1 MNKISKLSKIIY
13 ATRPKTLIASLA
25 PIMMGAALGRYRS
38 GDFQWVYIFAVFIA
52 AALIQVATNFYN
64 DAIDGFEKRD
74 TEKRLG
80 PARFSGS
87 DPSFLNLLKKLALGC
102 LFVALLLGLF
112 VAYRGGPLVLLT
124 GLPALFLAYLYT
136 GTKYSLSAN
145 GWADGFVVFYFGV
158 LPVWVLELVLVQKPG
173 LLSLLMGLQCG
184 LLCNV
189 LLIINNLRDHEED
202 SSTGKKT
209 LIVRF
214 GRKFG
219 LYFLA
224 VFLFSPYLINFFWL
238 YTRFFRAG
246 LWTFTLLPMAIYIF
260 NKVIK
265 TKPSKVYN
273 FILGL
278 SSLHL
283 FIFSLVFSLGVL
295 SS

>member
-1 MNKISKLSKIIY
+1 MTTFSKIIY
-13 ATRPKTLIASLA
+13 ATRPKTLIASVA
-25 PIMMGAALGRYRS
+25 PIMIAASMGRYRS
-38 GDFQWVYIFAVFIA
+38 GDFHWVYIFAVFTA
-52 AALIQVATNFYN
+52 ASLIQVATNFYN

-74 TEKRLG
+74 TEHRLG
-80 PARFSGS
+80 PARFSGT
-87 DPSFLNLLKKLALGC
+87 DPDFLNLLKKLALAC
-102 LFVALLLGLF
+102 LIAAGGLGIFVTF
-112 VAYRGGPLVLLT
+112 RGGPLVLLA
-124 GLPALFLAYLYT
+124 GVPALFLAYLYT

-145 GWADGFVVFYFGV
+145 GWADGFVVLYFGI

-189 LLIINNLRDHEED
+189 LLIINNLRDIKED
-202 SSTGKKT
+202 GFTGKKT
-209 LIVRF
+209 LMVRF

-246 LWTFTLLPMAIYIF
+246 LWSLTLLPMAIYIF
-260 NKVIK
+260 NKVRK
-265 TKPSKVYN
+265 TEPSRVYN

-278 SSLHL
+278 SSMHL
-283 FIFSLVFSLGVL
+283 FLFSLIFSLGIL

>member
-1 MNKISKLSKIIY
+1 MTKFLKIVL

-25 PIMMGAALGRYRS
+25 PIMIGASMGRYRS
-38 GDFQWVYIFAVFIA
+38 GDFHWIYVFAIFFA
-52 AALIQVATNFYN
+52 AALIQIATNFYN

-74 TEKRLG
+74 TEHRLG
-80 PARFSGS
+80 PTRFSGT
-87 DPSFLNLLKKLALGC
+87 DPDFLNLLKKLALSC
-102 LFVALLLGLF
+102 LVLAGALGVFVTF
-112 VAYRGGPLVLLT
+112 RGGPLVLLV
-124 GLPALFLAYLYT
+124 GVPALFLAYLYT

-145 GWADGFVVFYFGV
+145 GWADGFVVLYFGV
-158 LPVWVLELVLVQKPG
+158 LPVWVLELVLVQRPG

-189 LLIINNLRDHEED
+189 LLIINNLRDIKED
-202 SSTGKKT
+202 SVTGKRT
-209 LIVRF
+209 LIVRL

-224 VFLFSPYLINFFWL
+224 GFLFTPYLINFYWL
-238 YTRFFRAG
+238 ETRFFRAG
-246 LWTFTLLPMAIYIF
+246 LWSFLLLPMAVYIF
-260 NKVIK
+260 NKVRK

-283 FIFSLVFSLGVL
+283 FIFSLIFSLGIL